1 MPKWKFSDAVF
12 HGRVGKQH
20 MATALVTGTSSG
32 IGLATAVALA
42 RAGHAV
48 AATMRNLDRAGDLR
62 EVAAKEQLAID
73 IEALDVD
80 DDDFVREGFAKVVA
94 RHGPIDVLV
103 NNAGIPGVGVFE
115 DTSLDIFRDVMETN
129 FFGTLRCL
137 KAVIPSMRERR
148 RGTIVNISSVAGRVA
163 ATPQASY
170 SASKWAVEAVSEIL
184 AQEMRLQRPSC
195 DCRAGRHRDA
205 HLQ

>member
-1 MPKWKFSDAVF
+1 MPKWKVSDAVF

-80 DDDFVREGFAKVVA
+80 DDDSVREGFAKVVG

-103 NNAGIPGVGVFE
+103 KNAGIPGVGVFE
-115 DTSLDIFRDVMETN
+115 DTSLDIFCDVMETN
-129 FFGTLRCL
+129 FFGTLRRL

-148 RGTIVNISSVAGRVA
+148 RGTSSTFRRL
-163 ATPQASY
+163 Q
-170 SASKWAVEAVSEIL
+170 AVS
-184 AQEMRLQRPSC
+184 RLPLRPVTP
-195 DCRAGRHRDA
+195 RRNGR
-205 HLQ
+205 